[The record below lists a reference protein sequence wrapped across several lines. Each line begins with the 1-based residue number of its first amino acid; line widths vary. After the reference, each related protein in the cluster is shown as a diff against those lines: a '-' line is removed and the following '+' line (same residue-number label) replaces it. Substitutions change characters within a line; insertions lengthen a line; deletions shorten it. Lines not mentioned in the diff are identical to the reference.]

1 MKFQQTLSQK
11 TMHVQKI
18 SRFFMF
24 SMYEK
29 YKKFIPKTKNIQIIG
44 TNGKGS
50 TGRFLALL
58 LLEQGYKVGHY
69 TSPHIFEFN
78 ERFWLNGKI
87 TSNELLEK
95 AHEELE
101 SVFLDDVKKLSYFE
115 YTTFL
120 AFFVFKDCDYVILE
134 AGVGGEYDATS
145 VFEIDFSIFTKIGF
159 DHQDLLGK
167 NLDEIARTKLKAMS
181 AKALINHKQKV
192 KVLNLAQKIANL
204 KQASL
209 NISSLDKNTIIYPCV
224 QEYIQ
229 KYNLASFLKDNL
241 FLALEAFSKICAKN
255 EKELIQCISNLP
267 KLDLKGRCEQIS
279 QNIFVDVGHNEMAAL
294 TLAEI
299 FKEKKVH
306 LVYNCFLD
314 KDSYKILRALKPI
327 IKIVE
332 IYEYESKDR
341 PLAGSVLLENLE
353 KLDIVYQKFEQIK
366 KNELYLVFGS
376 FVLVENFLR
385 GYNER

>member
-29 YKKFIPKTKNIQIIG
+29 YKKSIPKTKNIQIIG

-69 TSPHIFEFN
+69 TSPHIFDFN

-115 YTTFL
+115 YATFL
-120 AFFVFKDCDYVILE
+120 AFFVFKNCDYMILE

-181 AKALINHKQKV
+181 TKALINHKQEV

-314 KDSYKILRALKPI
+314 KDSYKILRALKSI

-353 KLDIVYQKFEQIK
+353 KLDIAHQKFEQIK
-366 KNELYLVFGS
+366 KDELYLVFGS

>member
-29 YKKFIPKTKNIQIIG
+29 YKKSIPKTKNIQIIG

-69 TSPHIFEFN
+69 TSPHIFDFN

-115 YTTFL
+115 YATFL
-120 AFFVFKDCDYVILE
+120 AFFVFKDCDYMILE

-181 AKALINHKQKV
+181 TKALINHKQEV

-255 EKELIQCISNLP
+255 EKELIQCISNFP

-353 KLDIVYQKFEQIK
+353 KLDIAHQKFEQIK
-366 KNELYLVFGS
+366 KDELYLVFGS
-376 FVLVENFLR
+376 FVLVEKFLR

>member
-181 AKALINHKQKV
+181 AKALINHKQEV

>member
-29 YKKFIPKTKNIQIIG
+29 YKKSIPKTKNIQIIG

-69 TSPHIFEFN
+69 TSPHIFDFN

-115 YTTFL
+115 YATFL
-120 AFFVFKDCDYVILE
+120 AFFVFEDCDYVVLE

-181 AKALINHKQKV
+181 TKALINHKQEV

-353 KLDIVYQKFEQIK
+353 KLDIAHQKFEQIK
-366 KNELYLVFGS
+366 KDELYLVFGS
-376 FVLVENFLR
+376 FVLVEKFLR

>member
-29 YKKFIPKTKNIQIIG
+29 YKKSIPKTKNIQIIG

-69 TSPHIFEFN
+69 TSPHIFDFN

-115 YTTFL
+115 YATFL
-120 AFFVFKDCDYVILE
+120 AFFVFKDCDYVVLE

-181 AKALINHKQKV
+181 TKALINHKQEV

-353 KLDIVYQKFEQIK
+353 KLDIAHQKFEQIK
-366 KNELYLVFGS
+366 KDELYLVFGS
-376 FVLVENFLR
+376 FVLVEKFLR

>member
-29 YKKFIPKTKNIQIIG
+29 YKKSIPKTKNIQIIG

-69 TSPHIFEFN
+69 TSPHIFDFN

-115 YTTFL
+115 YATFL
-120 AFFVFKDCDYVILE
+120 AFFVFKDCDYVVLE

-181 AKALINHKQKV
+181 TKALINHKQEV

-255 EKELIQCISNLP
+255 EKELIQRISNLP

-353 KLDIVYQKFEQIK
+353 KLDIAHQKFEQIK
-366 KNELYLVFGS
+366 KDKLYLVFGS
-376 FVLVENFLR
+376 FVLVEKFLR

>member
-29 YKKFIPKTKNIQIIG
+29 YKKSIPKTKNIQIIG

-69 TSPHIFEFN
+69 TSPHIFDFN

-115 YTTFL
+115 YATFL
-120 AFFVFKDCDYVILE
+120 AFFVFKNCDYMILE

-181 AKALINHKQKV
+181 TKALINHKQEV

-353 KLDIVYQKFEQIK
+353 KLDIAHQKFEQIK
-366 KNELYLVFGS
+366 KDELYLVFGS

>member
-115 YTTFL
+115 YATFL

-181 AKALINHKQKV
+181 AKALINHKQEV

-353 KLDIVYQKFEQIK
+353 KLDIAYQKFEQIK

>member
-29 YKKFIPKTKNIQIIG
+29 YKKSIPKTKNIQIIG

-69 TSPHIFEFN
+69 TSPHIFDFN

-115 YTTFL
+115 YATFL
-120 AFFVFKDCDYVILE
+120 AFFVFKDCDYVVLE

-181 AKALINHKQKV
+181 TKALINHKQEV

-255 EKELIQCISNLP
+255 EKELIQRISNLP

-353 KLDIVYQKFEQIK
+353 KLDIAHQKFEQIK
-366 KNELYLVFGS
+366 KDKLYLVFGS

>member
-58 LLEQGYKVGHY
+58 LLEQGCKVGHY

-87 TSNELLEK
+87 TGNELLEK

-101 SVFLDDVKKLSYFE
+101 SVFLDDAKKLSYFE
-115 YTTFL
+115 YATFL

-181 AKALINHKQKV
+181 AKALINHKQET
-192 KVLNLAQKIANL
+192 KVLNLAQKIAKL

-209 NISSLDKNTIIYPCV
+209 DISALDENKAIYPYV
-224 QEYIQ
+224 QKYIQ
-229 KYNLASFLKDNL
+229 KYNLATFLKDNL

-255 EKELIQCISNLP
+255 EKELICSISNLP

-341 PLAGSVLLENLE
+341 PLAGS
-353 KLDIVYQKFEQIK
+353 
-366 KNELYLVFGS
+366 
-376 FVLVENFLR
+376 
-385 GYNER
+385 

>member
-29 YKKFIPKTKNIQIIG
+29 YKKSIPKTKNIQIIG

-69 TSPHIFEFN
+69 TSPHIFDFN

-115 YTTFL
+115 YATFL
-120 AFFVFKDCDYVILE
+120 AFFVFKDCDYVVLE

-181 AKALINHKQKV
+181 TKALINHKQEV

-241 FLALEAFSKICAKN
+241 FLALEAFSKICVKN
-255 EKELIQCISNLP
+255 EKELIQRISNLP

-314 KDSYKILRALKPI
+314 KDFYKILRALKPI

-353 KLDIVYQKFEQIK
+353 KLDIAHQKFEQIK
-366 KNELYLVFGS
+366 KDELYLVFGS

>member
-29 YKKFIPKTKNIQIIG
+29 YKKSIPKTKNIQIIG

-69 TSPHIFEFN
+69 TSPHIFDFN

-115 YTTFL
+115 YATFL
-120 AFFVFKDCDYVILE
+120 AFFVFKDCDYVVLE

-181 AKALINHKQKV
+181 TKALINHKQEV

-209 NISSLDKNTIIYPCV
+209 NISSLDKNTTIYPCV

-255 EKELIQCISNLP
+255 EKELIQRISNLP

-353 KLDIVYQKFEQIK
+353 KLDIAHQKFEQIK
-366 KNELYLVFGS
+366 KDELYLVFGS
-376 FVLVENFLR
+376 FVLVEKFLR

>member
-29 YKKFIPKTKNIQIIG
+29 YKKSIPKTKNIQIIG

-69 TSPHIFEFN
+69 TSPHIFDFN

-115 YTTFL
+115 YATFL
-120 AFFVFKDCDYVILE
+120 AFFVFKNCDYMILE

-181 AKALINHKQKV
+181 TKALINHKQEV

-353 KLDIVYQKFEQIK
+353 KLDIAHQKFEQIK
-366 KNELYLVFGS
+366 KDKLYLVFGS

>member
-58 LLEQGYKVGHY
+58 LLEQGCKVGHY

-87 TSNELLEK
+87 TGNELLEK

-115 YTTFL
+115 YATFL

-181 AKALINHKQKV
+181 AKALINHKQET
-192 KVLNLAQKIANL
+192 KVLNLAQKIAKL

-229 KYNLASFLKDNL
+229 KYNLATFLKDNL

-255 EKELIQCISNLP
+255 EKELICSISNLP

-299 FKEKKVH
+299 FKEKKV
-306 LVYNCFLD
+306 
-314 KDSYKILRALKPI
+314 
-327 IKIVE
+327 
-332 IYEYESKDR
+332 
-341 PLAGSVLLENLE
+341 
-353 KLDIVYQKFEQIK
+353 
-366 KNELYLVFGS
+366 
-376 FVLVENFLR
+376 
-385 GYNER
+385 

>member
-29 YKKFIPKTKNIQIIG
+29 YKKSIPKTKNIQIIG

-69 TSPHIFEFN
+69 TSPHIFDFN

-115 YTTFL
+115 YATFL
-120 AFFVFKDCDYVILE
+120 AFFVFKNCDYMILE

-181 AKALINHKQKV
+181 TKALINHKQEV

-255 EKELIQCISNLP
+255 EKELIQRISNLP

-353 KLDIVYQKFEQIK
+353 KLDIAHQKFEQIK
-366 KNELYLVFGS
+366 KDELYLVFGS

>member
-29 YKKFIPKTKNIQIIG
+29 YKKSIPKTKNIQIIG

-58 LLEQGYKVGHY
+58 LLEQGYKIGHY
-69 TSPHIFEFN
+69 TSPHIFDFN

-115 YTTFL
+115 YATFL
-120 AFFVFKDCDYVILE
+120 AFFVFKDCDYMILE

-181 AKALINHKQKV
+181 TKALINHKQEV

-209 NISSLDKNTIIYPCV
+209 NISSLDKNTTIYPCV

-255 EKELIQCISNLP
+255 EKELIQRISNLP

-353 KLDIVYQKFEQIK
+353 KLDIAHQKFEQIK
-366 KNELYLVFGS
+366 KDELYLVFGS
-376 FVLVENFLR
+376 FVLVEKFLR

>member
-29 YKKFIPKTKNIQIIG
+29 YKKSIPKTKNIQIIG

-69 TSPHIFEFN
+69 TSPHIFDFN

-115 YTTFL
+115 YATFL
-120 AFFVFKDCDYVILE
+120 AFFVFKNCDYMILE

-181 AKALINHKQKV
+181 TKALINHKQEV

-209 NISSLDKNTIIYPCV
+209 NISSLDKNTIFYPCV

-353 KLDIVYQKFEQIK
+353 KLDIAHQKFEQIK
-366 KNELYLVFGS
+366 KDELYLVFGS

>member
-115 YTTFL
+115 YATFL

-145 VFEIDFSIFTKIGF
+145 IFEIDFSIFTKIGF

-181 AKALINHKQKV
+181 AKALINHKQEV

>member
-314 KDSYKILRALKPI
+314 KDSYKILRAL
-327 IKIVE
+327 
-332 IYEYESKDR
+332 
-341 PLAGSVLLENLE
+341 
-353 KLDIVYQKFEQIK
+353 
-366 KNELYLVFGS
+366 
-376 FVLVENFLR
+376 
-385 GYNER
+385 

>member
-29 YKKFIPKTKNIQIIG
+29 YKKSIPKTKNIQIIG

-69 TSPHIFEFN
+69 TSPHIFDFN

-115 YTTFL
+115 YATFL
-120 AFFVFKDCDYVILE
+120 AFFVFKDCDYMILE

-181 AKALINHKQKV
+181 TKALINHKQEV

-209 NISSLDKNTIIYPCV
+209 NISSLDKNTTIYPCV

-255 EKELIQCISNLP
+255 EKELIQRISNLP

-353 KLDIVYQKFEQIK
+353 KLDIAHQKFEQIK
-366 KNELYLVFGS
+366 KDELYLVFGS
-376 FVLVENFLR
+376 FVLVEKFLR

>member
-29 YKKFIPKTKNIQIIG
+29 YKKSIPKTKNIQIIG

-69 TSPHIFEFN
+69 TSPHIFDFN

-115 YTTFL
+115 YATFL
-120 AFFVFKDCDYVILE
+120 AFFVFKNCDYMILE

-181 AKALINHKQKV
+181 TKALINHKQEV

-229 KYNLASFLKDNL
+229 KYNLVSFLKDNL

-353 KLDIVYQKFEQIK
+353 KLDIAHQKFEQIK
-366 KNELYLVFGS
+366 KDELYLVFGS

>member
-29 YKKFIPKTKNIQIIG
+29 YKKSIPKTKNIQIIG

-69 TSPHIFEFN
+69 TSPHIFDFN

-115 YTTFL
+115 YATFL
-120 AFFVFKDCDYVILE
+120 AFFVFKNCDYMILE

-181 AKALINHKQKV
+181 TKALINHKQEV

-341 PLAGSVLLENLE
+341 SLAGSVLLENLE
-353 KLDIVYQKFEQIK
+353 KLDIAHQKFEQIK
-366 KNELYLVFGS
+366 KDELYLVFGS

>member
-11 TMHVQKI
+11 TMYVQKI

-87 TSNELLEK
+87 ASNELLEK

-101 SVFLDDVKKLSYFE
+101 SIFLEDIKKLSYFE
-115 YTTFL
+115 YATFL
-120 AFFVFKDCDYVILE
+120 AFFIFKDCDYVILE

-145 VFEIDFSIFTKIGF
+145 VFEIDFSVFTKIGF

-181 AKALINHKQKV
+181 TKVLVSRKQEA

-209 NISSLDKNTIIYPCV
+209 DISALDENKAIYPYV

-241 FLALEAFSKICAKN
+241 FLALETFSKICTKN
-255 EKELIQCISNLP
+255 EKELICSIGNLP

-294 TLAEI
+294 ALAEI

-341 PLAGSVLLENLE
+341 PLAGSILLENLE
-353 KLDIVYQKFEQIK
+353 KLDIAYQKFEQIK
-366 KNELYLVFGS
+366 KDELYLVFGS

>member
-11 TMHVQKI
+11 TMYVQKI

-87 TSNELLEK
+87 VSNELLEK

-101 SVFLDDVKKLSYFE
+101 GIFLEDIKKLSYFE
-115 YTTFL
+115 YATFL

-145 VFEIDFSIFTKIGF
+145 VFEIDFSVFTKIGF

-181 AKALINHKQKV
+181 TKVLVSRKQEA
-192 KVLNLAQKIANL
+192 KVLNLAQKIADL

-209 NISSLDKNTIIYPCV
+209 DISALDENKAIYPYV

-241 FLALEAFSKICAKN
+241 FLALEAFSKICTKN
-255 EKELIQCISNLP
+255 EKELIYSISNLP

-294 TLAEI
+294 ALAEI

-353 KLDIVYQKFEQIK
+353 KLDIAYQKFEQIK
-366 KNELYLVFGS
+366 KDELYLVFGS

>member
-50 TGRFLALL
+50 TGRFLAIL

-181 AKALINHKQKV
+181 AKALINHKQEV

>member
-115 YTTFL
+115 YATFL

-181 AKALINHKQKV
+181 AKALINHKQEV

>member
-11 TMHVQKI
+11 TMYVQKI

-87 TSNELLEK
+87 VSNELLEK

-101 SVFLDDVKKLSYFE
+101 SIFLEDIKKLSYFE
-115 YTTFL
+115 YATFL
-120 AFFVFKDCDYVILE
+120 AFFVFKDCDYVVLE

-181 AKALINHKQKV
+181 AKVLVSRKQEA
-192 KVLNLAQKIANL
+192 KVLNLAQKIADL

-209 NISSLDKNTIIYPCV
+209 DISALDENKAIYPYV
-224 QEYIQ
+224 LNYIQ
-229 KYNLASFLKDNL
+229 KYNLATFLKDNL

-255 EKELIQCISNLP
+255 EKELICNISNLP

-294 TLAEI
+294 ALAEI

-353 KLDIVYQKFEQIK
+353 KLDIAYQKFEQIK
-366 KNELYLVFGS
+366 KDELYLVFGS

>member
-29 YKKFIPKTKNIQIIG
+29 YKKSIPKTKNIQIIG

-69 TSPHIFEFN
+69 TSPHIFDFN

-115 YTTFL
+115 YATFL
-120 AFFVFKDCDYVILE
+120 AFFVFKNCDYMILE

-181 AKALINHKQKV
+181 TKALINHKQEV

-299 FKEKKVH
+299 FKEKKVR

-353 KLDIVYQKFEQIK
+353 KLDIAHQKFEQIK
-366 KNELYLVFGS
+366 KDELYLVFGS

>member
-29 YKKFIPKTKNIQIIG
+29 YKKSIPKTKNIQIIG

-69 TSPHIFEFN
+69 TSPHIFDFN

-115 YTTFL
+115 YATFL
-120 AFFVFKDCDYVILE
+120 AFFVFKNCDYMILE

-181 AKALINHKQKV
+181 TKALINYKQEV

-294 TLAEI
+294 TLVEI

-353 KLDIVYQKFEQIK
+353 KLDIAHQKFEQIK
-366 KNELYLVFGS
+366 KDELYLVFGS

>member
-29 YKKFIPKTKNIQIIG
+29 YKKSIPKTKNIQIIG

-87 TSNELLEK
+87 TSNEFLEK

-115 YTTFL
+115 YATFL
-120 AFFVFKDCDYVILE
+120 AFFVFKDCDYMILE

-181 AKALINHKQKV
+181 AKALINHKQEV

-255 EKELIQCISNLP
+255 EKELIQRISNLP

-353 KLDIVYQKFEQIK
+353 KLDIAHQKFEQIK
-366 KNELYLVFGS
+366 KDELYLVFGS
-376 FVLVENFLR
+376 FVLVEKFLR

>member
-11 TMHVQKI
+11 TIYVQKI

-87 TSNELLEK
+87 VSNELLEK

-101 SVFLDDVKKLSYFE
+101 GIFLEDIKKLSYFE
-115 YTTFL
+115 YATFL

-145 VFEIDFSIFTKIGF
+145 VFEIDFSVFTKIGF

-181 AKALINHKQKV
+181 AKVLVSRKQEA

-209 NISSLDKNTIIYPCV
+209 DISALDENKAIYPYV
-224 QEYIQ
+224 QNYIQ
-229 KYNLASFLKDNL
+229 KYNLATFLKDNL

-255 EKELIQCISNLP
+255 EKELICSISNLP

-294 TLAEI
+294 ALAEI

-353 KLDIVYQKFEQIK
+353 KLDIAYQKFEQIK
-366 KNELYLVFGS
+366 KDELYLVFGS

>member
-11 TMHVQKI
+11 TMYVQKI

-87 TSNELLEK
+87 VSNELLEK

-101 SVFLDDVKKLSYFE
+101 GIFLEDIKKLSYFE
-115 YTTFL
+115 YATFL

-145 VFEIDFSIFTKIGF
+145 VFEIDFSVFTKIGF

-181 AKALINHKQKV
+181 AKVLVSRKQEV

-209 NISSLDKNTIIYPCV
+209 DISALDENKAIYPYV
-224 QEYIQ
+224 QNYIQ
-229 KYNLASFLKDNL
+229 KYNLATFLKDNL
-241 FLALEAFSKICAKN
+241 FLALEAFSKICTKN
-255 EKELIQCISNLP
+255 EKELICSISNLP

-294 TLAEI
+294 ALAEI

-353 KLDIVYQKFEQIK
+353 KLDIAYQKFEQIK
-366 KNELYLVFGS
+366 KDELYLVFGS

>member
-29 YKKFIPKTKNIQIIG
+29 YKKSIPKTKNIQIIG

-87 TSNELLEK
+87 VSNELLEK

-101 SVFLDDVKKLSYFE
+101 SIFLEDIKKLSYFE
-115 YTTFL
+115 YATFL
-120 AFFVFKDCDYVILE
+120 AFFVFKDCDYMILE

-181 AKALINHKQKV
+181 AKALINHKQEV

-255 EKELIQCISNLP
+255 EKELIQRISNLP

-353 KLDIVYQKFEQIK
+353 KLDIAHQKFEQIK
-366 KNELYLVFGS
+366 KDKLYLVFGS